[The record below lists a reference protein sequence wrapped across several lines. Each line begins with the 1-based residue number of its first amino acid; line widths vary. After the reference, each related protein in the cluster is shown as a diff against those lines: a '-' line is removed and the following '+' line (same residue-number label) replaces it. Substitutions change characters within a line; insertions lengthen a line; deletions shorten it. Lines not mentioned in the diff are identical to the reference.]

1 MARALSSA
9 LVLALLA
16 ATAVAFAITERAKL
30 ERSPI
35 YGTKPPPH
43 EFSPKGTA
51 VPAAAF
57 SFRIRSRERVEVW
70 MENASG
76 TRVRTLLEPR
86 TFKAGSRVNLLWDG
100 LDDGGVLVPDGDYKP
115 VVKLERSHRT
125 IVLPNTVRLDTVPPK
140 IVVRHPQYP
149 ILSPDGDHHGDVFRV
164 AYRVDEPAHGILY
177 VDRVRVAFTNSQKL
191 TGILVWNGKLKK
203 GGVWRPARTGRYVLS
218 VAAQDRAGNTSK
230 PYPFAIAQ
238 VRYVTL
244 ARPRIVVRPKQRF
257 AVRVS
262 TDAPTVHWQLHGRSG
277 VQRRGTLHFRAPA
290 KKGTYQLY
298 VFVGDHAASAA
309 VVVR

>member
-1 MARALSSA
+1 VARALSSA

-51 VPAAAF
+51 VPVAAF
-57 SFRIRSRERVEVW
+57 SFRLRSRERVEVW
-70 MENASG
+70 MENDDG
-76 TRVRTLLEPR
+76 QRVRTLLQPR
-86 TFKAGSRVNLLWDG
+86 SFKAGSGVALVWDG
-100 LDDGGVLVPDGDYKP
+100 LDNGGVLVPDGDYKP

-125 IVLPNTVRLDTVPPK
+125 IVLPNSVRLDTVPPK
-140 IVVRHPQYP
+140 VFVRHPQYP
-149 ILSPDGDHHGDVFRV
+149 ILSPDGDHHGDVLRV
-164 AYRVDEPAHGILY
+164 AYRVSEPAHGILY
-177 VDRVRVAFTNSQKL
+177 VDGTRVAFTLSQKL
-191 TGILVWNGKLKK
+191 TGVLVWNGTLKK
-203 GGVWRPARTGRYVLS
+203 DGVLLPAPAGRYVLT

-238 VRYVTL
+238 VRYVVL
-244 ARPRIVVRPKQRF
+244 ARPRIVVKPKQRF

-262 TDAPTVHWQLHGRSG
+262 TDAPRVRWQLHGRSG
-277 VQRRGTLHFRAPA
+277 VQRRGTLHFRAPV
-290 KKGTYQLY
+290 KKGTYHLY
-298 VFVGDHAASAA
+298 VFVGNHAARAA
-309 VVVR
+309 VVVG

>member
-16 ATAVAFAITERAKL
+16 ATAVAFAITEGAKL

-35 YGTKPPPH
+35 FGTNVPTPV
-43 EFSPKGTA
+43 FSPKGRA
-51 VPAAAF
+51 VPVARLT
-57 SFRIRSRERVEVW
+57 FRLRTRERVEVW
-70 MENASG
+70 MENADG
-76 TRVRTLLEPR
+76 VRVRTLLQPR
-86 TFKAGSRVNLLWDG
+86 TFKSGSRVSLVWDG

-125 IVLPNTVRLDTVPPK
+125 IVLPNPIRLDTVPPK
-140 IVVRHPQYP
+140 IMVRHPLYP
-149 ILSPDGDHHGDVFRV
+149 ILSPDGDHHGDIFRV
-164 AYRVDEPAHGILY
+164 HYAVNEPAHGILY
-177 VDRVRVAFTNSQKL
+177 VDGKRVAFTLRQKL
-191 TGILVWNGKLKK
+191 TGELVWNGKLNL
-203 GGVWRPARTGRYVLS
+203 RPAPPGRYAMTI
-218 VAAQDRAGNTSK
+218 AAQDRAGNVSK

-238 VRYVTL
+238 IRYVVL
-244 ARPRIVVRPKQRF
+244 ARPRIVVKPKQRF

-262 TDAPTVHWQLHGRSG
+262 TDAPKVRWQLNGQSG

-290 KKGTYQLY
+290 KKGVYHLY
-298 VFVGDHAASAA
+298 VFVGDHAARAA

>member
-16 ATAVAFAITERAKL
+16 ATAVAFAITEGAKL

-43 EFSPKGTA
+43 EFSPRGTA
-51 VPAAAF
+51 VPAALF
-57 SFRIRSRERVEVW
+57 SFRLRSRERVEVW
-70 MENASG
+70 IENAKG
-76 TRVRTLLEPR
+76 TRVRTLLQPR
-86 TFKAGSRVNLLWDG
+86 SFKAGSRVNLVWDG
-100 LDDGGVLVPDGDYKP
+100 LDDAGVLVPDGEYKP

-125 IVLPNTVRLDTVPPK
+125 IVLPNSTRLDTVHPK

-164 AYRVDEPAHGILY
+164 PYRVDEPAHGILY
-177 VDRVRVAFTNSQKL
+177 VGKTRVAFTLSQKL
-191 TGILVWNGKLKK
+191 TGVLVWNGKVNGKPLPPRRS
-203 GGVWRPARTGRYVLS
+203 GYVLS
-218 VAAQDRAGNTSK
+218 VAAQDRAGNDSK
-230 PYPFAIAQ
+230 PYPFAIAHI
-238 VRYVTL
+238 RYVTL
-244 ARPRIVVRPKQRF
+244 GRTRIVVRPRARF

-262 TDAPTVHWQLHGRSG
+262 TDAPAVRWQLHGRTG

-290 KKGTYQLY
+290 KKGVYHLY
-298 VFVGDHAASAA
+298 VSVGDHAARAT